1 MGIENRNSKKF
12 QKTGSSNPSG
22 TRKNIA
28 IIAAVT
34 HRHVIAILKLAI
46 ILVPEPKG

>member
-12 QKTGSSNPSG
+12 QKTGSSNASV
-22 TRKNIA
+22 TRKIQL
-28 IIAAVT
+28 IIVAVT